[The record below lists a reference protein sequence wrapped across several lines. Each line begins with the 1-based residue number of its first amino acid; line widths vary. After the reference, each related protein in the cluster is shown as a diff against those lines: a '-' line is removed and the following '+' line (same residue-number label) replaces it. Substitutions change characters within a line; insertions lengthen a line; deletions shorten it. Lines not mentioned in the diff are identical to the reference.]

1 MRGYE
6 PDGSLPLEEA
16 RVGRTGRALSDRA
29 TVLSVALGALVVGAV
44 VGLFVINRSDE
55 RGAID
60 SAPTGSA
67 SNGGG
72 PPATTQDGRNLSQV
86 SNEEMEAV
94 IAANPDVVPMRLAL
108 VERYL
113 RAADGE
119 TSLDA
124 AKAQLEKARF
134 HAGEAAAR
142 ATTAEDRGRA
152 LRDLGWSTAR
162 LDDPATGAKL
172 IERSLAESPD
182 SSDAIWF
189 LANVRFSGLH
199 DPAGAAPLLAALLAD
214 NPPDPQRTAIT
225 QLQAKVQAALDGAP
239 TTTAP

>member
-1 MRGYE
+1 MRGYD

-16 RVGRTGRALSDRA
+16 RVGGTGRTLSDRA
-29 TVLSVALGALVVGAV
+29 TVGWVAVAALVAALVVGLIV
-44 VGLFVINRSDE
+44 VNRGND
-55 RGAID
+55 RAAID

-67 SNGGG
+67 SNAGA
-72 PPATTQDGRNLSQV
+72 PPATTQDGRTLSQV

-94 IAANPDVVPMRLAL
+94 LAANPDVVPMRLAL

-119 TSLDA
+119 ANLDA

-142 ATTAEDRGRA
+142 ATTTADHARA

-162 LDDPATGAKL
+162 LDDPTQGAKL
-172 IERSLAESPD
+172 LEQSLTEVPD

-214 NPPDPQRTAIT
+214 NPPDPQRAAIT
-225 QLQAKVQAALDGAP
+225 QLQAKVQAAL
-239 TTTAP
+239 TTASTSTP